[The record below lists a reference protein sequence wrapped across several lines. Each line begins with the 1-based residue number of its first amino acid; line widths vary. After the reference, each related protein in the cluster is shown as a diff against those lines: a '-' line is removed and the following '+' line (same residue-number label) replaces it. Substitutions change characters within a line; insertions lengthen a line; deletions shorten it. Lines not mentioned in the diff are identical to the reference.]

1 MVYPLLSIRAHQLI
15 SFICVSIADVYL
27 FISKDRDE
35 DHDQEDASSRQEG
48 EDPREKPPEK
58 EEHAAEKRL
67 GVEVYP
73 REKQPKVEDV

>member
-48 EDPREKPPEK
+48 EDPREK
-58 EEHAAEKRL
+58 HRRKRSML
-67 GVEVYP
+67 QRSDWE
-73 REKQPKVEDV
+73 